1 MSFDFI
7 CLVNFKLSTHTFFDV
22 IAPRLSDIYLAEAK

>member
-7 CLVNFKLSTHTFFDV
+7 CLVNFKLIHTYLFDV
-22 IAPRLSDIYLAEAK
+22 VAPRLSDIYLAEAN